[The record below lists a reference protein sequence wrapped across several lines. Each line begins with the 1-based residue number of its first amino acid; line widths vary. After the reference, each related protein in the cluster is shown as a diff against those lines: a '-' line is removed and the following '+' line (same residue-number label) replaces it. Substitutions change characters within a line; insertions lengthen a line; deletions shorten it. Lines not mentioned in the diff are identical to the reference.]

1 MVGFCSL
8 RLNGLYIS
16 TFSIAVGNLRVATGD
31 VYAHS
36 VGGINFCQ
44 QLKLG
49 VPCWKK

>member
-1 MVGFCSL
+1 MVVFCSL

-16 TFSIAVGNLRVATGD
+16 AFSIAVESLRVAIGD

-36 VGGINFCQ
+36 VGGTNFCQ

-49 VPCWKK
+49 VPYWKK

>member
-31 VYAHS
+31 VCAHN

-49 VPCWKK
+49 VPYWKK